1 MTFKLL
7 CYNLRK
13 RGKDPIM
20 DQAKTGDS
28 HLFGWCEIKDD
39 GQLQLPSAA
48 LSAYGLTEAPAV
60 IFYLGSSQTG
70 GLCITSRIL
79 LENSP
84 LNEIVT
90 DLPDLVN
97 YSMPAGETLN
107 YKGRAYGWLS
117 LNGSGALSLPAP
129 LLEKLSLAAGSK
141 LLAIRGSNMA
151 FTLGAKGP
159 LLAVA
164 EALAEKVEL

>member
-1 MTFKLL
+1 
-7 CYNLRK
+7 
-13 RGKDPIM
+13 M

-28 HLFGWCEIKDD
+28 HLFGWCAIKDD

-48 LSAYGLTEAPAV
+48 LSAYGLNETSAV

-84 LNEIVT
+84 LSEIVT
-90 DLPDLVN
+90 DLPDLVG
-97 YSMPAGETLN
+97 YTMPAGETHN

-117 LNGSGALSLPAP
+117 LDGSGTLSLPAP
-129 LLEKLSLAAGSK
+129 LLERLELASGSR
-141 LLAIRGSNMA
+141 LLAIRGNNMA
-151 FTLGAKGP
+151 FTLAAKGP